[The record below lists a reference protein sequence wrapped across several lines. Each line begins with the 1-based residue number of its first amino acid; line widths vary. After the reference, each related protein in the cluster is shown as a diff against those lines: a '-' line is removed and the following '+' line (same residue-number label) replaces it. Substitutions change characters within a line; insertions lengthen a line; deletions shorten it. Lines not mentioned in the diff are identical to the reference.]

1 MNYIDF
7 IMRNGGEFRVREV
20 KRRNPI
26 YAQTGATVTKN
37 YTKAEKEYLDES
49 LFPDPT
55 DEDVTEE
62 KTQETTSTTESS
74 SEDPTAWINDYI

>member
-1 MNYIDF
+1 M
-7 IMRNGGEFRVREV
+7 MRDGGEFHAQEV

-55 DEDVTEE
+55 DEEEVTEE
-62 KTQETTSTTESS
+62 QEQETPSTTESS
-74 SEDPTAWINDYI
+74 SEDSTSWINEYI